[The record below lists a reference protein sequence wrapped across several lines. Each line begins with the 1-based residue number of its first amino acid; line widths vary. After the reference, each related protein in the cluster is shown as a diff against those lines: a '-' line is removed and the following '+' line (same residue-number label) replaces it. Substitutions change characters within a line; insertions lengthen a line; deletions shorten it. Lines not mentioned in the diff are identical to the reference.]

1 LFASFANSPSLL
13 KQLAVVIRTDAQLK
27 IQNIRRKP
35 LIKGR
40 NSQESGSKPVF
51 RVKRTKYRLSVAPVG
66 LVKEELCA
74 RAAMIDAVC

>member
-1 LFASFANSPSLL
+1 LFASFPNSPSLV

-40 NSQESGSKPVF
+40 NSQESGIEAGFSGEANEISAVG
-51 RVKRTKYRLSVAPVG
+51 RTYG
-66 LVKEELCA
+66 LVKEELGA
-74 RAAMIDAVC
+74 RTAMIDTVC